1 MCVKTKRYETKDGKR
16 LDLNKDTFKQGEE
29 YIVTVKITAPY
40 ERRFVIADIPIAGGM
55 RILNSNFETESKE
68 IKDITGNYKSKW
80 WGGFNHTENYKDK
93 VLLFADILDKGEHV
107 YKYVVRAATPGEY
120 LLPATKAEEMY
131 NPDVFGYDGQHKIV
145 IEAK

>member
-1 MCVKTKRYETKDGKR
+1 
-16 LDLNKDTFKQGEE
+16 
-29 YIVTVKITAPY
+29 
-40 ERRFVIADIPIAGGM
+40 M

-68 IKDITGNYKSKW
+68 IKDITGNYSDRW

-131 NPDVFGYDGQHKIV
+131 NPDVFGYDGQHKII
-145 IEAK
+145 IEGK